1 MEFLRECRE
10 IPSPKMDEYDY
21 IGLGL
26 AARWRKMPYEQAR
39 KIITSVTEA
48 TWPEKTS
55 SQVEY
60 SSSPNDDYWVYLT
73 FKTLRFILPLLW

>member
-1 MEFLRECRE
+1 MKFLRESTE
-10 IPSPKMDEYDY
+10 ISPPKMDEYNY

-48 TWPEKTS
+48 TWPEKNS
-55 SQVEY
+55 SQIEY
-60 SSSPNDDYWVYLT
+60 SSSPSDD
-73 FKTLRFILPLLW
+73 

>member
-10 IPSPKMDEYDY
+10 IPPPKMDEYDY

-48 TWPEKTS
+48 TCPEKV
-55 SQVEY
+55 QVKW
-60 SSSPNDDYWVYLT
+60 SIPAVLMTISGFT
-73 FKTLRFILPLLW
+73 